1 MLRTFSDIKHAMYI
15 NLDSRNDRRELFE
28 KQFEELTSLYPKDF
42 TFTPV
47 PRFSAIKDE
56 ENGAIGCTKSH
67 IECLRTARDNGWDH
81 ILMLEDD
88 ALLIHP
94 EILVHQVNSFL
105 SRFRDEWEVLLF
117 SGNNFPPFK
126 VEAPD
131 CFRVANCQTTG
142 CYLVCSRYYDK
153 LIRNF
158 EEGLEGLIANPGNK
172 GAYACDSFWKRLQQQ
187 DRWYLITPLC
197 VIQRAG
203 YSDIEKKN
211 VNYERLMTDLVK
223 KRPPPGG
230 KW

>member
-1 MLRTFSDIKHAMYI
+1 MLRRFSDIKHAIYI
-15 NLDSRNDRRELFE
+15 NLDTRNDRRELFE

-67 IECLRTARDNGWDH
+67 IECLRLAKANGWDH
-81 ILMLEDD
+81 VLILEDD
-88 ALLIHP
+88 ALVTHP

-105 SRFRDEWEVLLF
+105 SRFRDEWDVLLF
-117 SGNNFPPFK
+117 SGNNYPPFQ
-126 VEAPD
+126 VHSPD

-142 CYLVCSRYYDK
+142 CYLVGSRYYDN
-153 LIRNF
+153 LLQNF
-158 EEGLEGLIANPGNK
+158 EEGLAAFMANPGK
-172 GAYACDSFWKRLQQQ
+172 HYAYACDSYWKRLQMK

-203 YSDIEKKN
+203 YSDIEKKE
-211 VNYERLMTDLVK
+211 VDYEKLMTDLVK
-223 KRPPPGG
+223 KKGR
-230 KW
+230 